1 MLTVSFVIQ
10 KHIQHVK
17 LTHLCCFTSCSAF
30 FLLPFLLLL
39 LQLFNAFLQ
48 HIGPEITF
56 KVRQLLGT
64 CQPVL
69 SRLFEDVLLS
79 DTIPRT
85 NKWRPLREMGEPER
99 QSMLH
104 WAAVLHSGPTAHS
117 LQAFFSENSTKTWS
131 DSSANSSLP
140 ASALTESC
148 WGSPEPPSCNRCVT
162 VQTGITLEWVT
173 KPSLLGTPIK
183 NQAPPL
189 SFSYTA
195 SEQEQNQQQL
205 CPI

>member
-10 KHIQHVK
+10 K

-85 NKWRPLREMGEPER
+85 NKWRPLRAMGEPEM

-104 WAAVLHSGPTAHS
+104 WAAQGPWPTPCRPSFLRTAQRSGLTVVLTAHS
-117 LQAFFSENSTKTWS
+117 LLQLWKKAAEALLNLHQA
-131 DSSANSSLP
+131 
-140 ASALTESC
+140 
-148 WGSPEPPSCNRCVT
+148 
-162 VQTGITLEWVT
+162 TGAWRYRQ
-173 KPSLLGTPIK
+173 G
-183 NQAPPL
+183 
-189 SFSYTA
+189 
-195 SEQEQNQQQL
+195 
-205 CPI
+205 